1 MSTKSFLL
9 VLIFLLT
16 IANPSFAAIKF
27 QEIRITNL
35 DSHKYPIYNDVLDYK
50 KEAKESSDSI
60 YSIDLDIN
68 GKHRIN
74 FGDQLQSQEIAAI
87 QKNKFVQLEIQDG
100 SKELYKLKILESI
113 VKDLYLINKNIKKI
127 PSGFALAQVRDV
139 ILVGSAK
146 QIEKNNIYVVLSKS
160 SNNSVQYL
168 LAQFKSGKNA
178 RDFLTKLSLKKGDT
192 VHIKEDLLSPDI
204 DFLVDS
210 DSYISAATR
219 VSAVN
224 NSSNQISDVELKDS
238 IVQAMMFNSI
248 FQKR

>member
-1 MSTKSFLL
+1 MSTKSFPL

-16 IANPSFAAIKF
+16 IANPSFAGIKF
-27 QEIRITNL
+27 QEIPIRNL
-35 DSHKYPIYNDVLDYK
+35 DSYKYPIYNDVLDYK
-50 KEAKESSDSI
+50 KEAKKFSDSI

-100 SKELYKLKILESI
+100 SKKLCKLKILES
-113 VKDLYLINKNIKKI
+113 VKNVYLINKNIKEI

-160 SNNSVQYL
+160 SNNSVQYF

-178 RDFLTKLSLKKGDT
+178 RDFLTKLGLKKGDT

-210 DSYISAATR
+210 DSYITAATR

-224 NSSNQISDVELKDS
+224 NDSNQISGIELKDS
-238 IVQAMMFNSI
+238 IVKAMIFNSI